1 MKTVETISIN
11 GTVYAVP
18 AGISQAELVKLSGTL
33 LLFQRIDY
41 HCDSEYRKSF
51 HYLEADRAA
60 VRFGTLTVHAT
71 SDEAKAARDAHNLT
85 LEAEKATAIA

>member
-11 GTVYAVP
+11 GTMYAVP

-33 LLFQRIDY
+33 LLLQRIDY

-51 HYLEADRAA
+51 HYLEAERAA
-60 VRFGTLTVHAT
+60 VRFGTITVHGT

-85 LEAEKATAIA
+85 LAPQAETA

>member
-18 AGISQAELVKLSGTL
+18 AGISQAELIKFSGTL

-41 HCDSEYRKSF
+41 HCDSQYRKTF
-51 HYLEADRAA
+51 HFLEPERAA

-71 SDEAKAARDAHNLT
+71 SDDAKVVRDAHNLT
-85 LEAEKATAIA
+85 LEADTAT